1 MSLIARIH
9 SYVLQRRLAKHLA
22 TADMATRK
30 GQRDAERLCVQID
43 AIARREAMR

>member
-9 SYVLQRRLAKHLA
+9 SYVLQRRLARHLA
-22 TADMATRK
+22 TADMETRRD
-30 GQRDAERLCVQID
+30 QRAAERLRDQID